1 MANISYGFNQTRPR
15 TTVFLD
21 ANGLGGT
28 NANSEKSLVILGSA
42 NGGTPQSPIAVSSYA
57 QAKQLFRS
65 GELLDAIEMAWN
77 PSDSVQGAGQIYAV
91 RTDTA
96 TQATLTAGGL
106 NFTSKIYGSDAN
118 NIQVELADNTLTSSK
133 TLTVFDTQDAYSK
146 VYDNLGNIFSIQY
159 TGAAASGTVEID
171 VDATSKLATS
181 LKLASGTAGSETVEK
196 TYQLGAG
203 VYQDVNVLI
212 NDISNLGDWEITVNT
227 LGGNKNIQTQYLDGL
242 TKVPCKSTAVT
253 AKAIAADIILQTAND
268 PYVTV
273 AQTVWGTPVVNIP
286 LSFLAGGTTSAAPAT
301 WSTMYDSVS
310 SLGAYY
316 IVPLTSDQALQ
327 GELAQFLDDQS
338 ASGNMMRGLVGGGI
352 NESTSALKGRQA
364 ALRDARIG
372 IIGTSGTRTMSD
384 GRVYNFPGYM
394 HAALI
399 AGIAS
404 GLPVGEPITYKHEN
418 IQALDGSFS
427 SDDLDQLNASGVV
440 MSEFV
445 RTRTSSYFR
454 IVSDP
459 TSYNDVAEPVQN
471 RMSLGEISD
480 FLSVDLRTELDENF
494 IGTRLGNTSA
504 SILKNAVE
512 SFLDQQVIAGTI
524 VSYDPSNVQVI
535 INGNT
540 ATINFT
546 VQPAEGLDY
555 INCYVTYQQPQL
567 SA

>member
-15 TTVFLD
+15 TTVFLN
-21 ANGLGGT
+21 ASGLGGP
-28 NANSEKSLVILGSA
+28 NANSEKPLVILGSA
-42 NGGTPQSPIAVSSYA
+42 NGGKPQSPTVISSYT

-77 PSDSVQGAGQIYAV
+77 PSDSVQGAGQIFAV

-106 NFTSKIYGSDAN
+106 EFTSVIYGSDAN

-133 TLTVFDTQDAYSK
+133 TLTVYDTQDAYSK
-146 VYDNLGNIFSIQY
+146 VYDNLGNIFTIQY
-159 TGAAASGTVEID
+159 TGASASGMVEVV
-171 VDATSKLATS
+171 VDATTKYATT
-181 LKLASGTAGSETVEK
+181 LNLYSGTSGSETIEK
-196 TYQLGAG
+196 AYQLGSG
-203 VYQDVNVLI
+203 VYQDVNVLL
-212 NDISNLGDWEITVNT
+212 NDISNLTDWTVTVNT
-227 LGGNKNIQTQYLDGL
+227 LGGNKNIQTQYLDAL
-242 TKVPCKSTAVT
+242 TKVECKASAVT
-253 AKAIAADIILQTAND
+253 VKAIAADIILQTEND
-268 PYVTV
+268 PYVVVSQPT
-273 AQTVWGTPVVNIP
+273 WGTAVVNIP
-286 LSFLAGGTTSAAPAT
+286 LTFLSGGSTTAAPAT
-301 WSTMYDSVS
+301 WSSMFDAVAN
-310 SLGAYY
+310 LGAYY
-316 IVPLTSDQALQ
+316 VVPLTSDQALQ
-327 GELAQFLDDQS
+327 GELAQFLDDQ
-338 ASGNMMRGLVGGGI
+338 AQAGNMMRGIVGGGI
-352 NESTSALKGRQA
+352 NDSISVVKGRQA
-364 ALRDARIG
+364 ALRDARVG
-372 IIGTSGTRTMSD
+372 VVGTSGTRTMSD

-427 SDDLDQLNASGVV
+427 SDDLDNLNASGVI

-445 RTRTSSYFR
+445 RTRTASYFR

-459 TSYNDVAEPVQN
+459 TSYNDQAEPVQN

-512 SFLDQQVIAGTI
+512 SFLDQKVIAGEI

-555 INCYVTYQQPQL
+555 INCYVTYQQPQMT
-567 SA
+567 A